1 MEKSPYLCTQ
11 TQTCKIM
18 AKIYVNG
25 DAQEVNLPLNVSE
38 LIKQLLVENPE
49 MVSVQVNEEF
59 AEREDWDSIQ
69 IKEGDK
75 VDFLYFMGG
84 GRRSAMIDFSE
95 EQIQRYSRHILLQ
108 DVGVEGQEKIM
119 NARVLVVGA
128 GGLGAPVALYL
139 AAAGIGTIGIVDADV
154 VDLSNLQRQ
163 VIHFTKDVGVPKV
176 KSAEEKIKAINPDVK
191 VETYYKFLDS
201 SNALDIIKEYDFIV
215 DGTDNFPV
223 KFLINDA
230 CVMAGKPFSH
240 GGILRFNGQT
250 FTHLPGTA
258 CYRCMFKEPP
268 PVGAVPTC
276 SQAGV
281 LGAIAGMLGTIQAAE
296 TLKYFTGIGEL
307 LTNRLLTFDA
317 KTMQFR
323 TVPVRHRDSCA
334 ICGTNPTIDHLI
346 DYEQAACDLKH

>member
-1 MEKSPYLCTQ
+1 
-11 TQTCKIM
+11 
-18 AKIYVNG
+18 
-25 DAQEVNLPLNVSE
+25 
-38 LIKQLLVENPE
+38 
-49 MVSVQVNEEF
+49 
-59 AEREDWDSIQ
+59 
-69 IKEGDK
+69 
-75 VDFLYFMGG
+75 
-84 GRRSAMIDFSE
+84 MIDFTE

-128 GGLGAPVALYL
+128 GGLGAPVSLYL

-191 VETYYKFLDS
+191 VDTYYEFLDS

-215 DGTDNFPV
+215 D
-223 KFLINDA
+223 
-230 CVMAGKPFSH
+230 FSH

-323 TVPVRHRDSCA
+323 TVPVKHRDSCA

-346 DYEQAACDLKH
+346 DYEQAACDLKNH

>member
-1 MEKSPYLCTQ
+1 
-11 TQTCKIM
+11 
-18 AKIYVNG
+18 
-25 DAQEVNLPLNVSE
+25 
-38 LIKQLLVENPE
+38 
-49 MVSVQVNEEF
+49 
-59 AEREDWDSIQ
+59 
-69 IKEGDK
+69 
-75 VDFLYFMGG
+75 
-84 GRRSAMIDFSE
+84 MIDFTE

-128 GGLGAPVALYL
+128 GGLGAPVSLYL

-191 VETYYKFLDS
+191 VDTYYEFLDS

-323 TVPVRHRDSCA
+323 TVPVKHRDSCA
-334 ICGTNPTIDHLI
+334 TT
-346 DYEQAACDLKH
+346 K